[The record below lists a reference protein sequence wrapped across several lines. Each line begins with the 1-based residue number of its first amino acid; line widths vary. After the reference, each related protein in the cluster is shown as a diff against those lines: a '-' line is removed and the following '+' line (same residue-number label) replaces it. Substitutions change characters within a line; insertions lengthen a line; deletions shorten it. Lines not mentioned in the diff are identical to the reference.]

1 MSAEVLRRFSTESGP
16 DEVKEEKRKTLSKSL
31 ALYGFGSVGLLA
43 IIGLLP
49 DLAFGIWG
57 SVMDE
62 SAIGNLRNQA
72 AAKGGLALGALR
84 GAALLAL
91 LVYATRKFLLDERN
105 TLAFGLIAAVAVA
118 VDGFWVN
125 SHFLIGYDVA
135 RTLPTEPAIARLKA
149 DTSDFRVFGLP
160 RAYERWY
167 MHYHGLETADG
178 WTDNETR
185 VYREFRGGDYVQ
197 NPNLMAGLT
206 QRSDGTVSGSAF
218 MDLLNV
224 KYLAFRNPQYP
235 GLQIVENTSALPRAL
250 FVPHWESLPDSLTLN
265 RMLQGFEP
273 RSLAFVSAADGLPS
287 SPAPLVSNESV
298 TNALPVEEDAQ
309 ATSEEDAK
317 ANRKTNSEI
326 QAEAKTDTALASDS
340 TTIASSSSNA
350 ETTHTAS
357 IQVPTTATLP
367 SPPQATITK
376 ISKSVN
382 QSSWKIAAPTSGL
395 FVLSE
400 LWFPH
405 WTVTVD
411 GKDAS
416 LLRVNYAMRGVKL
429 ESGTHE
435 IRFSYRS
442 PWIAKGFMV
451 AGMSV
456 ILLMAFAYF
465 IPLLENRRNRLQ

>member
-1 MSAEVLRRFSTESGP
+1 
-16 DEVKEEKRKTLSKSL
+16 
-31 ALYGFGSVGLLA
+31 
-43 IIGLLP
+43 
-49 DLAFGIWG
+49 
-57 SVMDE
+57 
-62 SAIGNLRNQA
+62 
-72 AAKGGLALGALR
+72 
-84 GAALLAL
+84 
-91 LVYATRKFLLDERN
+91 
-105 TLAFGLIAAVAVA
+105 
-118 VDGFWVN
+118 
-125 SHFLIGYDVA
+125 
-135 RTLPTEPAIARLKA
+135 
-149 DTSDFRVFGLP
+149 
-160 RAYERWY
+160 
-167 MHYHGLETADG
+167 
-178 WTDNETR
+178 
-185 VYREFRGGDYVQ
+185 
-197 NPNLMAGLT
+197 
-206 QRSDGTVSGSAF
+206 
-218 MDLLNV
+218 
-224 KYLAFRNPQYP
+224 
-235 GLQIVENTSALPRAL
+235 
-250 FVPHWESLPDSLTLN
+250 
-265 RMLQGFEP
+265 MLQGFEP

-411 GKDAS
+411 GEDAS